1 MQRQARLDLYIENCL
16 GVSFPVLPFAFIM
29 QERST
34 EGIHAFATK
43 LYKRSPH
50 AGPSCLSVELKW
62 DNVERMV
69 QKQGPKLSMVRWVR
83 VWGGMFP
90 VFLCVH

>member
-1 MQRQARLDLYIENCL
+1 MDLYIENCL

-69 QKQGPKLSMVRWVR
+69 QKARTETEHGEVGEGVGWDVSCVFVGPLI
-83 VWGGMFP
+83 
-90 VFLCVH
+90 